1 MQFSHKKYLF
11 SFFLFIQASFLMGQS
26 DSSVLRN
33 QTPQKDLIDYL
44 RHYTKSKGKAPDTSL
59 QVGKLYKTYL
69 PVVGYGPAVGF
80 VFGGGISFS
89 SLLGPASNTHI
100 SSALLNA
107 SVTTKEQ
114 FYMNLRTNLYLPN
127 DKWILQGDF
136 RIMLYAQPTYGLG
149 IHKNE
154 SDSGQNMRFNYFR
167 FYEKAYRNV
176 AKHFYVGMGIQLD
189 KHFQIRDEQLDL
201 DLPGQRVTDHYAYSI
216 AKGFDPE
223 KYTTLGLS
231 LDFLYDSRDNSI
243 NPYKGGYAQLSYRQ
257 NLSFLGS
264 TQNSSSL
271 FYDLRKYFVIGNRAA
286 DKSILAFWTWGQFN
300 TSGNIPYLA
309 LPSIGWDTYNRSG
322 RGYVQGRLRGT
333 NMVYMESE
341 YRFPLTAN
349 GFLGAVVFVN
359 GTTASSNFQSQPLF
373 NSTAIGYGAGLRVKM
388 DKRSRTSIGVDLGM
402 ENGNTRRIYFNLQ
415 ECF

>member
-1 MQFSHKKYLF
+1 MQDLLKKYLVL
-11 SFFLFIQASFLMGQS
+11 FFLFIQLNLLLGQA
-26 DSSVLRN
+26 DSTVGLN
-33 QTPQKDLIDYL
+33 PVPQKDLIDYL
-44 RHYTKSKGKAPDTSL
+44 RQYTKHSGKAPDTNL

-89 SLLGPASNTHI
+89 TLLGQASNTHI

-127 DKWILQGDF
+127 DTWIMQGDF

-149 IHKNE
+149 IQKNE

-167 FYEKAYRNV
+167 FYEKIYRNV
-176 AKHFYVGMGIQLD
+176 AKYFYVGMGIQLD
-189 KHFQIRDEQLDL
+189 KHFQISDEQLDL
-201 DLPGQRVTDHYAYSI
+201 DLPGQRVTDHYAYSTT
-216 AKGFDPE
+216 KGFGPA
-223 KYTTLGLS
+223 KYTTLGFS
-231 LDFLYDSRDNSI
+231 VDFLYDSRDNSI
-243 NPYKGGYAQLSYRQ
+243 NSYKGAYAQLSYRQ

-264 TQNSSSL
+264 SQNSSSL
-271 FYDLRKYFVIGNRAA
+271 FYDLRKYIVLGNRSA

-333 NMVYMESE
+333 NMLYMESE

-349 GFLGAVVFVN
+349 GFLGAVVFIN
-359 GTTASSNFQSQPLF
+359 GTTASSNMQSQPLF
-373 NSTAIGYGAGLRVKM
+373 NSTAVGYGAGLRVKM

>member
-1 MQFSHKKYLF
+1 MQYSHKIYLLI
-11 SFFLFIQASFLMGQS
+11 FFIFLQSTELFGQS
-26 DSSVLRN
+26 DSTDLKN
-33 QTPQKDLIDYL
+33 AIPQKDLIDYL
-44 RHYTKSKGKAPDTSL
+44 RHYTKSKGKAPDTNL

-89 SLLGPASNTHI
+89 SLLGDAQNTHI

-114 FYMNLRTNLYLPN
+114 FYMNLRTNIYLPN
-127 DKWILQGDF
+127 DKWIMQGDF
-136 RIMLYAQPTYGLG
+136 RIMFYAQPTYGLG
-149 IHKNE
+149 IQKNE
-154 SDSGQNMRFNYFR
+154 FDSGQNMRFNYFR

-176 AKHFYVGMGIQLD
+176 AKYFYVGMGVQLD
-189 KHFQIRDEQLDL
+189 KHFKIRDEQLDL
-201 DLPGQRVTDHYAYSI
+201 DLPGLRVTDHYTYSL
-216 AKGFDPE
+216 AKGFNPE

-243 NPYKGGYAQLSYRQ
+243 NCYKGAYAQLSYRQ

-264 TQNSSSL
+264 SQTSSSL
-271 FYDLRKYFVIGNRAA
+271 FYDLRKYFALGHRAA

-322 RGYVQGRLRGT
+322 RGYVQGRLRGG
-333 NMVYMESE
+333 NMMYLETE

-359 GTTASSNFQSQPLF
+359 GTTASSNMQQQPLF
-373 NSTAIGYGAGLRVKM
+373 NSTAIGYGAGFRVKM

-402 ENGNTRRIYFNLQ
+402 ENWNTRRIYFNLQ

>member
-1 MQFSHKKYLF
+1 MHYPHKIYVLF
-11 SFFLFIQASFLMGQS
+11 IFLFFQTACLLGQT
-26 DSSVLRN
+26 DSTVTSN
-33 QTPQKDLIDYL
+33 QVPQKDLIDYL
-44 RHYTKSKGKAPDTSL
+44 RHYTKSKAKAPDTSL

-89 SLLGPASNTHI
+89 TLLGQAENTHI

-127 DKWILQGDF
+127 DKWIMQGDF

-149 IHKNE
+149 INKNE

-167 FYEKAYRNV
+167 FYEKAYRNI
-176 AKHFYVGMGIQLD
+176 AKYFYVGMGLQLD
-189 KHFQIRDEQLDL
+189 NHFKIRDQQLDL
-201 DLPGQRVTDHYAYSI
+201 EPPGLRVTDHYTYSI
-216 AKGFDPE
+216 AKGFNPE
-223 KYTTLGLS
+223 KYTTFGLS
-231 LDFLYDSRDNSI
+231 LDFLYDSRDNAI
-243 NPYKGGYAQLSYRQ
+243 NCYNGAYAQLSYRQ

-264 TQNSSSL
+264 SQNSSSL
-271 FYDLRKYFVIGNRAA
+271 FYDLRKFFVLSHRAA
-286 DKSILAFWTWGQFN
+286 DKSILAFWNWGQFN
-300 TSGNIPYLA
+300 TNGNIPYLA

-322 RGYVQGRLRGT
+322 RGYVQGRLRGA
-333 NMVYMESE
+333 NMIYLESE

-349 GFLGAVVFVN
+349 GFLGAVVFIN
-359 GTTASSNFQSQPLF
+359 GTTASHNLQNQALF
-373 NSTAIGYGAGLRVKM
+373 NSTAIGYGAGFRVKM
-388 DKRSRTSIGVDLGM
+388 DKRSRTSIGVDIGM
-402 ENGNTRRIYFNLQ
+402 ENWNTRRIYFNLQ

>member
-1 MQFSHKKYLF
+1 MQLSHKIYLVT
-11 SFFLFIQASFLMGQS
+11 FFLFIKASLLFGQS
-26 DSSVLRN
+26 DTTVLRN
-33 QTPQKDLIDYL
+33 AIPQKDLIDYL
-44 RHYTKSKGKAPDTSL
+44 RHYTKSKGKAPDTSMR
-59 QVGKLYKTYL
+59 VGKLYKTYL
-69 PVVGYGPAVGF
+69 PVLGYGPAVGF

-89 SLLGPASNTHI
+89 SLLGKASSTHI

-167 FYEKAYRNV
+167 FYEKVYRNV
-176 AKHFYVGMGIQLD
+176 AKHFYMGMGVQLD

-201 DLPGQRVTDHYAYSI
+201 DLPGLRVTDHYAYSQ

-231 LDFLYDSRDNSI
+231 LDVLYDSRDNSI
-243 NPYKGGYAQLSYRQ
+243 NCYKGAYAQLSYRQ

-264 TQNSSSL
+264 TQSSSSL
-271 FYDLRKYFVIGNRAA
+271 FYDLRKYIVINNRAT
-286 DKSILAFWTWGQFN
+286 DKSILAFWSWGQFN

-333 NMVYMESE
+333 NMMYLESE

-359 GTTASSNFQSQPLF
+359 GTTASSDFQKQSLF
-373 NSTAIGYGAGLRVKM
+373 NSTAIGYGAGFRVKM

>member
-1 MQFSHKKYLF
+1 MQFPRKIYLLL
-11 SFFLFIQASFLMGQS
+11 FLLFQTAELMGQS
-26 DSSVLRN
+26 DSTDLKNSI
-33 QTPQKDLIDYL
+33 PQKDLIDYL
-44 RHYTKSKGKAPDTSL
+44 RQYTKGKGKAPDTSL

-89 SLLGPASNTHI
+89 TLLGQAATTHI

-127 DKWILQGDF
+127 DKWIMQGDF

-149 IHKNE
+149 IQKNE

-176 AKHFYVGMGIQLD
+176 AKNFYMGMGIQLD
-189 KHFQIRDEQLDL
+189 KHFKIQDQQLDI
-201 DLPGQRVTDHYAYSI
+201 DLPGIRVTDHFAYAV
-216 AKGFDPE
+216 AKGFNPE
-223 KYTTLGLS
+223 QYSTVGLS

-243 NPYKGGYAQLSYRQ
+243 NCYQGAYAQLSYRQ

-264 TQNSSSL
+264 SQTSSSL
-271 FYDLRKYFVIGNRAA
+271 FYDLRKYFVISHRAA

-333 NMVYMESE
+333 NMMYLESE

-349 GFLGAVVFVN
+349 GFLGAVIFIN
-359 GTTASSNFQSQPLF
+359 GTTASSDIQKQPLF
-373 NSTAIGYGAGLRVKM
+373 NSTAIGYGAGFRVKM

-402 ENGNTRRIYFNLQ
+402 ENWNTRRIYFNLQ

>member
-1 MQFSHKKYLF
+1 MQHPHKKYLF
-11 SFFLFIQASFLMGQS
+11 SIFLLFQTTLLLGQI
-26 DSSVLRN
+26 DSTVPKN
-33 QTPQKDLIDYL
+33 EVPQKDLIDYL
-44 RHYTKSKGKAPDTSL
+44 RHYIKNKGKAPDASL

-89 SLLGPASNTHI
+89 SLLGQASNTHI

-114 FYMNLRTNLYLPN
+114 FYMNLRTNLYLPK
-127 DKWILQGDF
+127 DKWIMQGDF

-176 AKHFYVGMGIQLD
+176 AKNFYVGMGVQID
-189 KHFQIRDEQLDL
+189 KHFKIQDQQLDL
-201 DLPGQRVTDHYAYSI
+201 DLPGLRVTDHYAYSI
-216 AKGFDPE
+216 AKGFNPE
-223 KYTTLGLS
+223 KYTTFGLS

-243 NPYKGGYAQLSYRQ
+243 NCYKGVYAQFSYRQ

-264 TQNSSSL
+264 SQNSSSL
-271 FYDLRKYFVIGNRAA
+271 FYDLRKYFVLSHRKA

-300 TSGNIPYLA
+300 ANGNIPYLA
-309 LPSIGWDTYNRSG
+309 LPAIGWDTYNRSG

-333 NMVYMESE
+333 NMMYLESE

-349 GFLGAVVFVN
+349 GFLGAVIFVN
-359 GTTASSNFQSQPLF
+359 GTTASSDFQKQSLF
-373 NSTAIGYGAGLRVKM
+373 NSTAIGYGAGFRVKM

-402 ENGNTRRIYFNLQ
+402 ENWNTRRIYFNLQ
-415 ECF
+415 ESF

>member
-1 MQFSHKKYLF
+1 MQYPHKIYLLI
-11 SFFLFIQASFLMGQS
+11 FFIFFQSAALLGQS
-26 DSSVLRN
+26 DSVDVKN
-33 QTPQKDLIDYL
+33 TIPQKDLIDYL
-44 RHYTKSKGKAPDTSL
+44 RHYTKSKGNTPDTNL

-80 VFGGGISFS
+80 VIGGGISFS
-89 SLLGPASNTHI
+89 SLLGDAKNTHI

-107 SVTTKEQ
+107 SVTTKQQ

-127 DKWILQGDF
+127 DKWIMQGDF

-154 SDSGQNMRFNYFR
+154 FDSGQNMRFNYFR
-167 FYEKAYRNV
+167 FYEKAYRNI
-176 AKHFYVGMGIQLD
+176 AKYFYVGMGVQLD
-189 KHFQIRDEQLDL
+189 NHFKIRDEQLDL
-201 DLPGQRVTDHYAYSI
+201 DLPGLRVTDHYAYSL
-216 AKGFDPE
+216 AKGFKPE

-243 NPYKGGYAQLSYRQ
+243 NCYNGAYAQLSYRQ

-264 TQNSSSL
+264 SQTSSSL
-271 FYDLRKYFVIGNRAA
+271 FYDLRKYFVLSNRAA
-286 DKSILAFWTWGQFN
+286 DKSILAFWSWGQFN

-309 LPSIGWDTYNRSG
+309 LPAIGWDTYNRSG
-322 RGYVQGRLRGT
+322 RGYVQGRLRGN
-333 NMVYMESE
+333 NMMYFESE

-359 GTTASSNFQSQPLF
+359 GTTASSNIQQQPLF
-373 NSTAIGYGAGLRVKM
+373 NSTAIGYGAGFRVKM
-388 DKRSRTSIGVDLGM
+388 DKRSRTSIGVDMGM
-402 ENGNTRRIYFNLQ
+402 ENWNTRRIYFNLQ